1 MQFQSGD
8 MQTNTEMTDSSNST
22 SFGIER
28 LSVVDPASNP
38 EEPGGNRRVLLAGK
52 KASSRYWLL
61 MH

>member
-1 MQFQSGD
+1 